1 VGPTEKQEAMTPDR
15 AQAYGRVVRTVG
27 EIGPSKLLPVERDR
41 IRAAA
46 DLLLFAR
53 NVSGDDEA
61 RDALLDVDDL
71 CRHLAD
77 SGRWEPTTA
86 DRLAHDLFAC
96 APWPEPAELAA

>member
-1 VGPTEKQEAMTPDR
+1 MTADR
-15 AQAYGRVVRTVG
+15 SQAYGPVVRTVG

-53 NVSGDDEA
+53 DLSADDEA
-61 RDALLDVDDL
+61 RDALLDVDGL

-96 APWPEPAELAA
+96 APWPQPAELAA

>member
-1 VGPTEKQEAMTPDR
+1 MTADR
-15 AQAYGRVVRTVG
+15 SQAYGRVVRTVG
-27 EIGPSKLLPVERDR
+27 EIGPSKLPPVERDR

-53 NVSGDDEA
+53 DLSADDEG
-61 RDALLDVDDL
+61 RDALLDVDGL

-96 APWPEPAELAA
+96 APWPQPAELAA

>member
-1 VGPTEKQEAMTPDR
+1 MTPDR
-15 AQAYGRVVRTVG
+15 SQAYGRVVRTVG

-61 RDALLDVDDL
+61 RDALLDVDGL

-96 APWPEPAELAA
+96 APWPEPAGLAA

>member
-1 VGPTEKQEAMTPDR
+1 MTPDR
-15 AQAYGRVVRTVG
+15 AQAYGRVLRTVG
-27 EIGPSKLLPVERDR
+27 EVGPSKLLPVERDR

-53 NVSGDDEA
+53 DLSADEEA
-61 RDALLDVDDL
+61 RDALLDVDGL
-71 CRHLAD
+71 CRHLTD
-77 SGRWEPTTA
+77 SGRWQPMTA